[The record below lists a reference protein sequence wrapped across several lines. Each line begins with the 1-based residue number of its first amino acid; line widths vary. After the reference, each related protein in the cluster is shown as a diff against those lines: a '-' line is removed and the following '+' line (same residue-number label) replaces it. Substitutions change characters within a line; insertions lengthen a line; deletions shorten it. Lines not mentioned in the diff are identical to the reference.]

1 MNTVTRTS
9 VIAILLLAM
18 APVQAAFSQS
28 IYEHWQLKRLYEPAR
43 MQIMLEEKGR
53 VFIYEGLTDKQIS
66 RVMDQQF
73 GRLENMMFI
82 GTVVT
87 DEKGEPKNDPKTGLI
102 MKEDD
107 GC

>member
-1 MNTVTRTS
+1 MKTVTRTS
-9 VIAILLLAM
+9 VIATLLLAIS
-18 APVQAAFSQS
+18 PVQAAFSQS
-28 IYEHWQLKRLYEPAR
+28 IYERWQLKRLYEPAR
-43 MQIMLEEKGR
+43 MQLILEQKGR

-87 DEKGEPKNDPKTGLI
+87 NEQGEPKSDPKTGLI